1 MNLKR
6 CKRGNI
12 LSENIIFIVLNLI
25 FLAILFLFV
34 FSKMGSAAL
43 LEEKYA
49 KEIALL
55 IDSTADN
62 SALKLD
68 VTEAYEIAKKNNIP
82 KEEMIVISD
91 KEVILK
97 LSGEKGYAYPY
108 FHKVSID
115 KIGGISYED
124 KKEDSG
130 NERVFVNIIL
140 GNAGGE
146 NENGQD

>member
-1 MNLKR
+1 MNKKGEELV
-6 CKRGNI
+6 I
-12 LSENIIFIVLNLI
+12 EQVIFIVLNIVFVGLL
-25 FLAILFLFV
+25 LAFAYKT
-34 FSKMGSAAL
+34 SSSAFTF
-43 LEEKYA
+43 EQRYA

-140 GNAGGE
+140 GDAGGE